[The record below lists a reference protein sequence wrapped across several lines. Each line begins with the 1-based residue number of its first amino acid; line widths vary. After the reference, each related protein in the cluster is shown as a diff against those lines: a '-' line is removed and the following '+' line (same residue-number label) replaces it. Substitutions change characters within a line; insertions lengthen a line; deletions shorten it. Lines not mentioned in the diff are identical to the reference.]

1 MKVAV
6 ITFIF
11 PIAED
16 YYRETLYSIM
26 QQTDQDFDTIV
37 VDDQLYAQDIDS
49 EMRVIKNEDI
59 LTPLALREVVFNLL
73 IDEGY
78 DLLISIDS
86 DDTMSAD
93 RVAQTKR
100 AYLENPDIGFFYSL
114 LHYMREPKKLFFEA
128 PAKVSSLEQILLYN
142 FVGLSHM
149 SLNLRQLRDRG
160 LKFQFPE
167 QVIALDWYIA
177 SWYILSGYE
186 GLKTNSITYY
196 RLYENNLAGETSI
209 VSIEK
214 VKRILNIKQRHYDAL
229 LPIVNDSTYNMLIKS
244 ELERLRGVSEQS
256 EEELD
261 VYIKE
266 LQHDGSNYWWAGY

>member
-16 YYRETLYSIM
+16 YYRETLHSIM
-26 QQTDQDFDTIV
+26 QQTDQNFDTIV
-37 VDDQLYAQDIDS
+37 VDDQLFAQDIDS
-49 EMRVIKNEDI
+49 DMRVIENEDN

-93 RVAQTKR
+93 RVARTKQ
-100 AYLENPDIGFFYSL
+100 AYSENPDTGFFYSL

-128 PAKVSSLEQILLYN
+128 PAKVSSLEQILLHN
-142 FVGLSHM
+142 FVGLSHT
-149 SLNLRQLRDRG
+149 SLNLRLLRERG

-167 QVIALDWYIA
+167 QVVALDWYIA
-177 SWYILSGYE
+177 SWYILGGYE
-186 GLKTNSITYY
+186 GLKTNCITYY

-209 VSIEK
+209 VSTEK
-214 VKRILNIKQRHYDAL
+214 VKRILKIKQSHYEAL
-229 LPIVNDSTYNMLIKS
+229 LPIVNDPTYNILIKS
-244 ELERLRGVSEQS
+244 ELERLKNLSERS
-256 EEELD
+256 EEKLD